1 MFFEDLLFFSQKC
14 LSRTKTGYHI
24 HAEGVHELES
34 EYKLRIKHNFK
45 PYQSLAEVHDFRVA
59 EGLERHVNYGKDL
72 PQRYTVRTED
82 KEKYTLQRLTAQ

>member
-1 MFFEDLLFFSQKC
+1 MSVPNH
-14 LSRTKTGYHI
+14 SGYHI
-24 HAEGVHELES
+24 HAEGVHKLER

-82 KEKYTLQRLTAQ
+82 KEKYTLQCLTAQ